1 MATAKEI
8 KGKMS
13 SVKSTQKITRAMELI
28 AASKMRN
35 ARHRMEKARPYAE
48 SARQIIRHVAKSHPE
63 YRHPYLALN
72 SNSNIESSSADQTQI
87 QTQKNKKIG
96 VILISTDRGLCGG
109 LNINLFREL
118 SRALLKFKQ
127 EKIDVQVAVI
137 GQKGQTFIR
146 QSDVEVLAA
155 KSQIGDKPSLTEVI
169 GCVKVMLDAFDSGE
183 IAELYLFSNAFVST
197 VKQKPY
203 RLKLLPI
210 DQAFD
215 AELNTDLDHNLNQNL
230 NQNLNTA
237 AAKIENYWD
246 YLYEPEAKTVLN
258 QLFRRYIESQVYQG
272 VVENIACE
280 QAARM
285 IAMKNAT
292 DNAGKMLQE
301 LKLKYNKARQAAI
314 TQELAEIVSGADAQ
328 NS

>member
-8 KGKMS
+8 KGKMG

-63 YRHPYLALN
+63 YRHPYLGFN
-72 SNSNIESSSADQTQI
+72 TQSI
-87 QTQKNKKIG
+87 SQQPNKNKKVG
-96 VILISTDRGLCGG
+96 VILVSTDRGLCGG
-109 LNINLFREL
+109 LNMNLFREV

-146 QSDVEVLAA
+146 QCDVEVLAA
-155 KSQIGDKPSLTEVI
+155 KSQLGDKPSLKEII
-169 GCVKVMLDAFDSGE
+169 GCVQVMLDAFDAGE
-183 IAELYLFSNAFVST
+183 ITELHLFSNAFVST

-203 RLKLLPI
+203 QLKLLPI
-210 DQAFD
+210 DSQID
-215 AELNTDLDHNLNQNL
+215 AQGAQNAQMNHEHASQEKTADLLKSE
-230 NQNLNTA
+230 A
-237 AAKIENYWD
+237 IKIENYWD
-246 YLYEPEAKTVLN
+246 YLYEPEAKVVLN
-258 QLFRRYIESQVYQG
+258 QLFKRYIESQVYQG